1 MTLHQTALRVLLRRR
16 PQPARAAHQPEA
28 HAACRAQ
35 RQEGRKAQ
43 VPSCLVAFLPYCL
56 TKVAPVALVATLLVI
71 PQPQAAS
78 DRTAL
83 HVLNRITFGARPSDV
98 DRVRRIG
105 VAAFVEAQL
114 HPERIADDGVKS
126 RLGAFESLQL
136 SSREIAQRYEVP
148 AL

>member
-28 HAACRAQ
+28 HAAY
-35 RQEGRKAQ
+35 KA
-43 VPSCLVAFLPYCL
+43 VAFLPCCL

-105 VAAFVEAQL
+105 VAAFVDGQL
-114 HPERIADDGVKS
+114 HPERIADDAVKS
-126 RLGAFESLQL
+126 RLDA
-136 SSREIAQRYEVP
+136 
-148 AL
+148 